1 MLMLIA
7 VATQASAKDATLV
20 WDPNTEPEVVGY
32 NIYYRTDTPTLPF
45 NGTSL
50 SEGAS
55 PIFVDGSATTSLT
68 LVLPEDSSLYY
79 FSATAVNDTQNE
91 SNFSDIIASECPP

>member
-20 WDPNTEPEVVGY
+20 WDPNTEPEIVGY

-45 NGTSL
+45 NGTNL
-50 SEGAS
+50 SEVAS
-55 PIFVDGSATTSLT
+55 SILLMDQRT
-68 LVLPEDSSLYY
+68 LL
-79 FSATAVNDTQNE
+79 
-91 SNFSDIIASECPP
+91 